1 MIDIVSSTDTNY
13 VMPTGVMMT
22 SVCENNR
29 EEEIT
34 FNVLID
40 NSVTSR
46 QQKELTA
53 VVSRYRGKHVR
64 FHVIGDNAF
73 EAYPKIG
80 ECFPHITKATYYR
93 LIIEA
98 ILPQTTDK
106 VLYLDCD
113 IINTAPLSDLWKTEL
128 AGHPVA
134 AVTDMYENEE
144 ERYKWLG
151 YPPELGYFNAGV
163 LLINLKYW
171 REHGMAAV
179 FADFMKNHADKIRF
193 HDQDVLNYLFR
204 ETKLTLPLK
213 YNAQNGFFYKS
224 APIGIDLE
232 RYGEQ
237 VNEALR
243 EPVIVHFTL
252 SQKPWIISCQHP
264 WTLEWQR
271 YRDMTPWRHRNII
284 DTLRYSGLRHTVGYY
299 VRKWGL
305 KAPMDNPYNSDRDV

>member
-1 MIDIVSSTDTNY
+1 MIDIVCSTDTNY

-29 EEEIT
+29 DEEIT

-40 NSVTSR
+40 DSITER
-46 QQKELTA
+46 QKKVLTA

-64 FHVIGDNAF
+64 FYVIDDNAF

-80 ECFPHITKATYYR
+80 DYSPHITKATYYR

-98 ILPQTTDK
+98 ILPQATDK

-113 IINTAPLSDLWKTEL
+113 IINTAPLSDLWNMDL
-128 AGHPVA
+128 ADHPIA
-134 AVTDMYENEE
+134 AVSDMDESDK

-193 HDQDVLNYLFR
+193 VSTQLLFR
-204 ETKLTLPLK
+204 R
-213 YNAQNGFFYKS
+213 S
-224 APIGIDLE
+224 
-232 RYGEQ
+232 
-237 VNEALR
+237 
-243 EPVIVHFTL
+243 
-252 SQKPWIISCQHP
+252 
-264 WTLEWQR
+264 
-271 YRDMTPWRHRNII
+271 NI
-284 DTLRYSGLRHTVGYY
+284 
-299 VRKWGL
+299 
-305 KAPMDNPYNSDRDV
+305 